1 MSLNKYAAYRY
12 RVIDSVLSSKSK
24 VSFKNL
30 KEKIN
35 ERLRD
40 EYGKTDGI
48 SDRTLYSDINIM
60 RSEPPRGYNAPI
72 ECQNGLYFYS
82 VKGFSIHNEPLSQE
96 DINSIREALSLLKQ
110 FGSLPLIDQL
120 SQIIEETGISKL
132 QQSGSET
139 IVLFD
144 TNPALKGLEKM
155 GFLYDSI
162 RKSEEVEVI
171 YHPFKNQISQ
181 TYRCHPYLLKEY
193 RNRWYLICRVVEI
206 GMVFNLALDRMISI
220 NRTGRHF
227 KKKDIQEVV
236 QRFEDVI
243 GVTVPDDQV
252 KTKIILKVN
261 NESLHYI
268 LTKPL
273 HQSQNLIEKMERYSF
288 VSLDV
293 IPNFEL
299 ESNLLSFGENIV
311 VVEPASLKESLKKR
325 IVNMAGSYK

>member
-12 RVIDSVLSSKSK
+12 RVIDSVLTSQSK
-24 VSFKNL
+24 VSFREL
-30 KEKIN
+30 KMKIN

-72 ECQNGLYFYS
+72 QCQNGLYFYS
-82 VKGFSIHNEPLSQE
+82 VKGFSIHNEPLSEE
-96 DINSIREALSLLKQ
+96 DVNSIREALDLLKQ

-132 QQSGSET
+132 QQCGNET

-144 TNPALKGLEKM
+144 TNPALKGLEKI
-155 GFLYDSI
+155 GILYDAI
-162 RKSEEVEVI
+162 RKNQEVEII
-171 YHPFKNQISQ
+171 YHPFKNQSSQ
-181 TYRCHPYLLKEY
+181 TYRCQPYLLKEY

-206 GMVFNLALDRMISI
+206 GMIFNLALDRMISI
-220 NRTGRHF
+220 NPTGRSF
-227 KKKDIQEVV
+227 QKKDLQEVV
-236 QRFEDVI
+236 QRFENVI
-243 GVTVPDDQV
+243 GVTVPDNLSISKV
-252 KTKIILKVN
+252 ILKVN

-273 HQSQNLIEKMERYSF
+273 HQSQTLIEKKESYSLI
-288 VSLDV
+288 SLDV

-299 ESNLLSFGENIV
+299 ESNLLSFGDNIV
-311 VVEPASLKESLKKR
+311 VLEPAYLKATLKKR
-325 IVNMAGSYK
+325 IQCMVNNYK